1 MSMRPAESS
10 FLFYAPSVYTDNYVK
25 FIFYGAEEG
34 AGLKDIRSF
43 NKPGDAYGFLTD
55 ATYIADFNNK
65 NEFFLRVTIYCNPD
79 GILNDD
85 AFDYKETGLPFLK
98 NLGRV
103 IYEYEKNRSK
113 KYLPDLSPFQYDYH
127 K

>member
-1 MSMRPAESS
+1 MSIRPAESS
-10 FLFYAPSVYTDNYVK
+10 FPFYDPSMYTDNYVK
-25 FIFYGAEEG
+25 FIFYGA
-34 AGLKDIRSF
+34 GLKDIRSF
-43 NKPGDAYGFLTD
+43 DKPGDAYGFLAD
-55 ATYIADFNNK
+55 AIYIADLNNK
-65 NEFFLRVTIYCNPD
+65 IGFFLRATINCNPD

-85 AFDYKETGLPFLK
+85 AYGYKETGLPFLK